1 MLGPI
6 IIFIICVALSAFFSS
21 SETAYTSI
29 NELRIENEARQGD
42 TSARKALNLTR
53 KYDKLLSTILIGNN
67 IVNITASSVATLF
80 FVALYPR
87 YGATISTVVTT
98 LLLLLFGEITPK
110 LVAKIMPED
119 IAKRFATPLDL
130 IMKLFTPLVWFFSK
144 WQGFVAGFLPQ
155 QNQVTVSEAEL
166 ISMVGVANREGS
178 IDDAEHRLVKAA
190 MKLDDTD
197 IYPIITPRIDVF
209 AVNVNDTDEEIEA
222 IFEESN
228 HTRLVVYDKEIDN
241 IIGTLHE
248 RDYNRNLK
256 NKIRGLESMDIRQ
269 LVSKPHYVP
278 TTMMLSDLL
287 TEMQEEK
294 FHLAVVID
302 EFGSFEGIVTME
314 DVLERLVGN
323 IWDEHDQISRE
334 VEVIVPNEELVI
346 SGLFS
351 LDDLLDYFQ
360 MEEDYHW
367 DSSTVGGLVM
377 ENLNRM
383 PELGDE
389 VEANRLHFKVLEV
402 ENSRIHKVHVT
413 KI

>member
-1 MLGPI
+1 MLGSI
-6 IIFIICVALSAFFSS
+6 VIFIICIALSAFFSA

-29 NELRIENEARQGD
+29 NELRIENQARQGD
-42 TSARKALNLTR
+42 TSARNALNLTR
-53 KYDKLLSTILIGNN
+53 KFDKLLSTILIGNN

-80 FVALYPR
+80 FVAIYPR
-87 YGATISTVVTT
+87 YGATISTIVTT

-110 LVAKIMPED
+110 LVAKIMSED
-119 IAKRFATPLDL
+119 VAKRFATPLSF
-130 IMKLFTPLVWFFSK
+130 IMKLFTPLVWLFTQ
-144 WQGFVAGFLPQ
+144 WQSLVARLLPQ
-155 QNQVTVSEAEL
+155 QDQVTVSEAEL
-166 ISMVGVANREGS
+166 ITMVGVANREGS

-209 AVNVNDTDEEIEA
+209 AIDVNDTDEEIEA

-228 HTRLVVYDKEIDN
+228 HTRLVVYDNEIDN

-256 NKIRGLESMDIRQ
+256 NKIRGLESVDIRE
-269 LVSKPHYVP
+269 LVSKSHYVP
-278 TTMMLSDLL
+278 TTMKLSDLL
-287 TEMQEEK
+287 KEMQEEK

-323 IWDEHDQISRE
+323 IWDEHDQVSRE
-334 VEVIVPNEELVI
+334 VEVIVPNEELII

-360 MEEDYHW
+360 MEEDYNW
-367 DSSTVGGLVM
+367 DSNTVGGLVM

-389 VEANRLHFKVLEV
+389 IEANRLHFKVLEV
-402 ENSRIHKVHVT
+402 ENSRIHKVHV
-413 KI
+413 KKV